1 MKYEEKMVENQI
13 KTGIRKKKEINEM
26 THNFVEHEVGAM
38 IFEEKI
44 SLVHNLLK
52 SLKLDFT
59 LEYEDEEGEGYSI
72 FILDPALRVVDV

>member
-26 THNFVEHEVGAM
+26 THNFVEHEVGEM

-44 SLVHNLLK
+44 SLVHNLLN

-72 FILDPALRVVDV
+72 FLSLIHI